1 MIKTTQAN
9 FIYQNEAIRVRIS
22 LLSKSKFMNLFK
34 IVILMT
40 NLRFSRV
47 STKLIKILKIQ
58 MIKNSKLLLENQKLS
73 GY

>member
-1 MIKTTQAN
+1 
-9 FIYQNEAIRVRIS
+9 
-22 LLSKSKFMNLFK
+22 MNLFK

-73 GY
+73 GIDILDNSIFNCKFI